1 MKLITKIV
9 TMMLLLSTTILT
21 ASEDFKLLNDMKFAQ
36 KQQALLLKMSQE
48 LKATPLN
55 QESFKALQ
63 AEFENILTGLS
74 YGDAKMNLN
83 GATLT
88 EISIKLSE
96 VQALWKK
103 EKALLNA
110 TDNKQA
116 IDGVKRVMVKM
127 DEAVTLYTKSYTRYQ
142 QNSKFSS
149 LVGRYMTR
157 QTEPMLAFNI
167 VL

>member
-36 KQQALLLKMSQE
+36 NQQALLLKMSQE

>member
-36 KQQALLLKMSQE
+36 KQQALLVKMSQE

-55 QESFKALQ
+55 QEIFKALQ
-63 AEFENILTGLS
+63 AEFKNILTGLS

-103 EKALLNA
+103 EEALLNA

-142 QNSKFSS
+142 QNLKFSS
-149 LVGRYMTR
+149 IVNRYMTS

-167 VL
+167 VF